1 MAQFTK
7 VNGDF
12 QQVMWLDA
20 PEYTNAGL
28 NAVNSG
34 ATVQPQGPKLDF
46 GTVTFTGAASP
57 TGADIAIAM
66 QTIQQL
72 ATVYIYE
79 YTEVGAN
86 TDTLALAVYPVGAW
100 DFTNGGNLDVALTA
114 ALGYAV
120 TTAKTATFTN

>member
-12 QQVMWLDA
+12 QQVLWLDA
-20 PEYTNAGL
+20 PEYTNGGL

-34 ATVQPQGPKLDF
+34 LTVQPQGPKLDF

>member
-12 QQVMWLDA
+12 QQVLWLDA
-20 PEYTNAGL
+20 PEYTNGGL

-34 ATVQPQGPKLDF
+34 LTVQPQGPKLDF

-57 TGADIAIAM
+57 TGAEIAIAM

-86 TDTLALAVYPVGAW
+86 TARHCGQCCKVKFFSLATRSTSDHSRSSSGKP
-100 DFTNGGNLDVALTA
+100 
-114 ALGYAV
+114 
-120 TTAKTATFTN
+120 